1 MRRPLGTQDFCRRIV
16 YNLDQYWGTELM
28 VKEARPH
35 FLRRTFLTGL
45 LILLPLFVT
54 YLLIAFLFEI
64 FAGASAPLV
73 KAALRALGA
82 DNHTWLR
89 PLVPLVNLGLSLA
102 VIFLLGLVGANIIG
116 RRILGTFERLLLRL
130 PLVKTIY
137 SATKQVVETLQ
148 GPGRSFQR
156 VVLIQY
162 PRRGLW
168 MIGFVAAERR
178 DTMNL
183 VSADKVLTVFI
194 PTTPNP
200 TSGFL
205 VLVSP
210 SEVIDLDY
218 TVEEAFKFIVSCG
231 LIGKDL
237 EAPQYLREPSV

>member
-1 MRRPLGTQDFCRRIV
+1 
-16 YNLDQYWGTELM
+16 M
-28 VKEARPH
+28 VKDAKPR
-35 FLRRTFLTGL
+35 FLRRTFLAGL

-54 YLLIAFLFEI
+54 YLLIAFLFEL
-64 FAGASAPLV
+64 FAGVGAPAVRAL
-73 KAALRALGA
+73 LRALGA
-82 DNHTWLR
+82 DNHAWVR
-89 PLVPLVNLGLSLA
+89 PLVPMVNLALSLA
-102 VIFLLGLVGANIIG
+102 AIFLLGLVGANIIG
-116 RRILGTFERLLLRL
+116 RKVLGTFEKLLLRL

-168 MIGFVAAERR
+168 MVGFVAAERR

-183 VSADKVLTVFI
+183 VSSDNVLTVFI

-205 VLVSP
+205 VIVSP
-210 SEVIDLDY
+210 AEVIDLDY
-218 TVEEAFKFIVSCG
+218 SVEEAFKFVVSMG
-231 LIGKDL
+231 IIGKELAPTL
-237 EAPQYLREPSV
+237 EPARSLQPESS